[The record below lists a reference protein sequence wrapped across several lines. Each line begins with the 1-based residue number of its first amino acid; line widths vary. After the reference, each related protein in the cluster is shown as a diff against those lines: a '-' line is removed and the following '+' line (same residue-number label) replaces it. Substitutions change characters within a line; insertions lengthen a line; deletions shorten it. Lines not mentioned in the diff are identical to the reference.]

1 MSSVSPLDLTFGVEL
16 EFIIKYHPSYITPEI
31 RNANLNKEFDDD
43 SEIIQSQIFL
53 ALQDANIPIYP
64 SHTNDYLHFPEP
76 TNWVMSSDISI
87 KAAEERKLYPEY
99 RLTTLEI
106 SSRKLSG
113 TPENLSAS
121 LDEIRQVIRI
131 IKDQPFEVL
140 VNSSTGHH
148 VHVGNQTQGFP
159 LRTLKNLCLTVYGFS
174 YAIESIHPPH
184 RLARKVHKDSF
195 CLPPSVALPPTNGH
209 AANLLRIE
217 QCCTRDDLF
226 DLMNPHGL
234 KQDAYNFMN
243 LDPRKSYRDHLGV
256 DQRGPLKTTVEFRQ
270 HAGTMDAEE
279 VCAWAEVTTGLIQWC
294 HHIPSGALLR
304 MLLTFGTHPSFGT
317 LELLRVIGKPH
328 VATWYGEPGRL
339 YQRPRP
345 GTEEAEGESEEEDE
359 EVEDDDEDNDE
370 RSEDEDKGTGDDEE
384 DDSES
389 GDEDEDGS
397 DDESIEADQS
407 DEKN

>member
-16 EFIIKYHPSYITPEI
+16 EFIIKYHPSYITSEL
-31 RNANLNKEFDDD
+31 RGANLNEEFDDD

-53 ALQDANIPIYP
+53 ALQDAKIPIYP

-76 TNWVMSSDISI
+76 TDWVMSYDMSI
-87 KAAEERKLYPEY
+87 KAAQERKLYPEH
-99 RLTTLEI
+99 RFTTLEI

-113 TPENLSAS
+113 NPERLTAS
-121 LDEIRQVIRI
+121 LDEIRQVIKI
-131 IKDQPFEVL
+131 IKGQGFEVL

-148 VHVGNQTQGFP
+148 VHVGNQTKGFS
-159 LRTLKNLCLTVYGFS
+159 LQTLKNLCLAVYGFS
-174 YAIESIHPPH
+174 HAIESIHPPH
-184 RLARKVHKDSF
+184 RIARKVHRDSF
-195 CLPPSVALPPTNGH
+195 CLPPSVVLPHANGH

-217 QCCTRDDLF
+217 QCYTKDDLF
-226 DLMNPHGL
+226 DLMNPHEL

-270 HAGTMDAEE
+270 HTGTMDPEA

-294 HHIPSGALLR
+294 HHIPSGALLG
-304 MLLTFGTHPSFGT
+304 MLLMFGTHPRFGT

-328 VATWYGEPGRL
+328 VAMWYGEPGRL

-345 GTEEAEGESEEEDE
+345 GTEEAEVDSER
-359 EVEDDDEDNDE
+359 DDEDE
-370 RSEDEDKGTGDDEE
+370 GFEGSSEDENQGTGDE
-384 DDSES
+384 DADDYET
-389 GDEDEDGS
+389 GDEAEDGS
-397 DDESIEADQS
+397 DDGCDDGS
-407 DEKN
+407 DEEN